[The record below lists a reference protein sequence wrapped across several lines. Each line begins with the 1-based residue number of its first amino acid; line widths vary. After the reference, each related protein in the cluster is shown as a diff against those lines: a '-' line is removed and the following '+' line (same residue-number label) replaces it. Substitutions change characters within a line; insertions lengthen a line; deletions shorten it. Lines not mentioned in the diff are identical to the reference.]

1 MDDLNIS
8 KNHVE
13 DHRYHLEYET
23 GKNMGGI
30 GVDPCGFLSENG
42 GCLRDEI
49 KKFSGTIHGNS
60 HRFCASNLAQPIYR
74 QSHLMY
80 IKYAWEKCV
89 WMCNVYALKMTNNN
103 KSTCF
108 M

>member
-1 MDDLNIS
+1 MWKIIDIIWNTRQGKIWMGLGEI
-8 KNHVE
+8 HV
-13 DHRYHLEYET
+13 
-23 GKNMGGI
+23 
-30 GVDPCGFLSENG
+30 GFCLKMEG
-42 GCLRDEI
+42 LRDEI
-49 KKFSGTIHGNS
+49 KKFFCGTIHGNS
-60 HRFCASNLAQPIYR
+60 HRFCASNLAHPIYR